1 MPEWMKEKETNGIF
15 ENDVCRVLGG
25 KFAEVEKRR
34 MGEIDLLRKELL
46 AQEDQEQR
54 NSIYEALRIL
64 RDELNC
70 LRAIA

>member
-1 MPEWMKEKETNGIF
+1 MPEWMKEKETNGVF

-25 KFAEVEKRR
+25 KLAEVEKRR
-34 MGEIDLLRKELL
+34 RGEIEVLRRELQE
-46 AQEDQEQR
+46 QEDQGRR